1 MDVLIT
7 GAARGIGAHTAHLLA
22 EKGHRVSLVGLE
34 PERLA
39 KLAADLGEPH
49 CWFEADVTDSAALHA
64 AVAGTVE
71 RFGGIDTVVANAG
84 IANYGTVRIADPE
97 VFAKVIDINL
107 TGVFRTM
114 HAALPHLIERKGY
127 GLIIASLASYS
138 PMAGMAAYTA
148 SKAGAEAFG
157 HALRHEMAPYGVRIG
172 TAHPSWIDTDL
183 VRGAQEDMSTFRA
196 MRDRLP
202 WPANSLTSVEDCAAA
217 LVRGIEKRARRVH
230 VPRSVALVSALRS
243 VMVSPLADIM
253 IARGA
258 RRMVPA
264 LEAEIRELGRQHQ
277 RHTPG

>member
-7 GAARGIGAHTAHLLA
+7 GAARGIGAHTARLLA
-22 EKGHRVSLVGLE
+22 GKGHRVSLVGLE

-49 CWFEADVTDSAALHA
+49 CWFEADVTDSASLHA

-84 IANYGTVRIADPE
+84 IANYGTARIADPE

-138 PMAGMAAYTA
+138 PMPGMAAYTA

-202 WPANSLTSVEDCAAA
+202 WPANSLTSVEACAAA

-230 VPRSVALVSALRS
+230 VPRSVALVSAIRS

-277 RHTPG
+277 RHTPS

>member
-7 GAARGIGAHTAHLLA
+7 GAARGIGAHTARLLA
-22 EKGHRVSLVGLE
+22 GKGHRVSLVGLE

-49 CWFEADVTDSAALHA
+49 CWFEADVTDSASLHA

-138 PMAGMAAYTA
+138 PMPGMAAYTA

-183 VRGAQEDMSTFRA
+183 VRGAQEDMSTYRA

-230 VPRSVALVSALRS
+230 VPRSVALVSAIRS

-277 RHTPG
+277 RHTPS

>member
-7 GAARGIGAHTAHLLA
+7 GAARGIGAHTARLLA
-22 EKGHRVSLVGLE
+22 GKGHRVSLVGLE

-49 CWFEADVTDSAALHA
+49 CWFEADVTDSASLHA

-114 HAALPHLIERKGY
+114 HATLPHLIERKGY

-138 PMAGMAAYTA
+138 PMPGMAAYAA
-148 SKAGAEAFG
+148 SKAGVEAFG
-157 HALRHEMAPYGVRIG
+157 HALRHEMAPYGVRVG

-202 WPANSLTSVEDCAAA
+202 WPANSLTSVEACAAA

-230 VPRSVALVSALRS
+230 VPRSVALVSAIRS
-243 VMVSPLADIM
+243 VMVSPLADTV
-253 IARGA
+253 IARQA

-264 LEAEIRELGRQHQ
+264 LEEEIRKLGRQHQ
-277 RHTPG
+277 RHTPS

>member
-7 GAARGIGAHTAHLLA
+7 GAARGIGAHTARLLA
-22 EKGHRVSLVGLE
+22 GKGHRISLVGLE

-49 CWFEADVTDSAALHA
+49 CWFEADVTDSPSLHA

-114 HAALPHLIERKGY
+114 HATLPHLIERKGY
-127 GLIIASLASYS
+127 ALIIASLASYS
-138 PMAGMAAYTA
+138 PMPGMAAYAA
-148 SKAGAEAFG
+148 SKAGVEAFG
-157 HALRHEMAPYGVRIG
+157 HALRHEMVPYGVRVG

-202 WPANSLTSVEDCAAA
+202 WPANSLTSVEGCAAA

-230 VPRSVALVSALRS
+230 VPRSVALVSAIRS
-243 VMVSPLADIM
+243 VMVSPLADTV
-253 IARGA
+253 IARSA

-264 LEAEIRELGRQHQ
+264 LEEEIGKLGRQHQ
-277 RHTPG
+277 RHTPN

>member
-7 GAARGIGAHTAHLLA
+7 GAARGIGAHTARLLA
-22 EKGHRVSLVGLE
+22 GKGHRVSLVGLE

-49 CWFEADVTDSAALHA
+49 CWFEADVTDSASLHA
-64 AVAGTVE
+64 AVAGTVV

-114 HAALPHLIERKGY
+114 HATLPHLIERKGY
-127 GLIIASLASYS
+127 ALIIASLASYT
-138 PMAGMAAYTA
+138 PMPGMAAYTA
-148 SKAGAEAFG
+148 SKAGVEAFG
-157 HALRHEMAPYGVRIG
+157 HALRHEMAPFGVRVG

-183 VRGAQEDMSTFRA
+183 VRGAEEDMSTFKE

-202 WPANSLTSVEDCAAA
+202 WPANSLTSVEVCAAA
-217 LVRGIEKRARRVH
+217 LVKGIEKRARRVH
-230 VPRSVALVSALRS
+230 VPRSLALVNAVRS
-243 VMVSPLADIM
+243 VMVSRLADTV
-253 IARGA
+253 IARQA

-264 LEAEIRELGRQHQ
+264 LEEEIRKLGRQHQ
-277 RHTPG
+277 RHTPR

>member
-7 GAARGIGAHTAHLLA
+7 GAARGIGAHTARLLA
-22 EKGHRVSLVGLE
+22 GKGHRVSLVGLE

-49 CWFEADVTDSAALHA
+49 CWFEADVTDSASLHA

-114 HAALPHLIERKGY
+114 HATLPHLIERRGY

-138 PMAGMAAYTA
+138 PMPGMAAYAA
-148 SKAGAEAFG
+148 SKAGVEAFG
-157 HALRHEMAPYGVRIG
+157 HALRHEMAPYGVRVG

-202 WPANSLTSVEDCAAA
+202 WPANSLTSVEACAAA

-230 VPRSVALVSALRS
+230 VPRSVALVSAIRS
-243 VMVSPLADIM
+243 VMVSPLADTV
-253 IARGA
+253 IARQA

-264 LEAEIRELGRQHQ
+264 LEEEIRKLGRQHQ
-277 RHTPG
+277 RHTPS

>member
-7 GAARGIGAHTAHLLA
+7 GAARGIGAHTARLLA
-22 EKGHRVSLVGLE
+22 GKGHRVSLVGLE

-49 CWFEADVTDSAALHA
+49 CWFEADVTDSASLHA

-71 RFGGIDTVVANAG
+71 RFGGLDTVVANAG

-114 HAALPHLIERKGY
+114 HATLPHLIERKGY

-138 PMAGMAAYTA
+138 PMPGMAAYTA
-148 SKAGAEAFG
+148 SKAGVEAFG
-157 HALRHEMAPYGVRIG
+157 HALRHEVAPYGVRIG

-183 VRGAQEDMSTFRA
+183 VRGAHEDMSTFRA

-202 WPANSLTSVEDCAAA
+202 WPANSLTSVEVCAAA
-217 LVRGIEKRARRVH
+217 LVRGIEKRSRRVH
-230 VPRSVALVSALRS
+230 VPRSVALVSAIRS
-243 VMVSPLADIM
+243 VMVSPLADTL
-253 IARGA
+253 IARQA

-264 LEAEIRELGRQHQ
+264 LEEEIRKLGRQHQ
-277 RHTPG
+277 RHTPS